1 MIISRDV
8 RKVMVLLERVEEH
21 LASIALSLERKQ

>member
-8 RKVMVLLERVEEH
+8 RKVMLLLERVEES